1 MKDANGVT
9 YTVEKYCYS
18 NPINMETD
26 AAEGGGTLIVSIR
39 QIVESAD
46 AKGNNKFRFRVGAV
60 RFRSPFDS

>member
-1 MKDANGVT
+1 MT

-18 NPINMETD
+18 TPSNMEVD
-26 AAEGGGTLIVSIR
+26 PVEGGRTFDVYIF

-60 RFRSPFDS
+60 GLLSPFHS